1 MSLNKFV
8 NANLISSSSFI
19 PAYQLLYEKYP
30 NEFKRKLQWAQKIL
44 KDCTTCPQECN
55 VNRFED
61 LGYCRIGEKVKVSS
75 FFAHF
80 GEEEILRGWNGS
92 GTIFFNMCNLRCV
105 FCQNFDISQNDDPD
119 AVELDSEELAKV
131 MIELQNR
138 GVHNINLVSPDHVVP
153 QILLAIDKAIPMGL
167 KLPIVYNSNAFSG
180 LETLKILDGIIDIY
194 MPDFKFWSEGFSR
207 RYLKNERYPES
218 AKNAI
223 IEMYRQVG
231 DIQLDEFGLAKRG
244 LIVRHLIMPGF
255 VEESKKILDFL
266 ANISKRIY
274 LNLMSQYRPYAK
286 VLLRPDIYKEIY
298 RTITKEEY
306 KEVVQYAYRLGFEI
320 IDHDFI

>member
-1 MSLNKFV
+1 MS
-8 NANLISSSSFI
+8 ISSFK
-19 PAYQLLYEKYP
+19 PAYIQLYE
-30 NEFKRKLQWAQKIL
+30 NHRSEFEKKLQWAIEIL
-44 KDCTTCPQECN
+44 KDCTTCPKECK
-55 VNRFED
+55 VNRFEE

-119 AVELDSEELAKV
+119 AMELDTEGLAKV
-131 MIELQNR
+131 MMELQNR

-153 QILLAIDKAIPMGL
+153 QILLAIEKAIPMGL
-167 KLPIVYNSNAFSG
+167 KLPIVYNSNAFSS
-180 LETLKILDGIIDIY
+180 LESLKILDRIIDIY
-194 MPDFKFWSEGFSR
+194 MPDFKFWSEEFSR
-207 RYLKNERYPES
+207 RYLKNEDYPKY

-231 DIQLDEFGLAKRG
+231 DIQIDEFGLAKRG

-255 VEESKKILDFL
+255 IEESKKILDFL
-266 ANISKRIY
+266 ASISKKIY
-274 LNLMSQYRPYAK
+274 LNLMSQYRPSAK

-298 RTITKEEY
+298 RPITKEEY